1 MTQLV
6 LNLAR
11 RPALGVADFFVN
23 PRNQDAVAWIDRW
36 PGWPSPALALH
47 GPPGSGKTHLAYV
60 WRTRSSA
67 PIVPGAMLDE
77 AALPDLLGDGSCV
90 AVDEAE
96 RAPERALLHLYNMVA
111 ERRGH
116 LLLVAGSPPSRWGV
130 ALADLRSRLLAC
142 PAVAI
147 EPPDDDL
154 IAAVLMKLFADR
166 QVIVGLDVIF
176 YLLRHME
183 RSFDA
188 ARRIAAELDAAALAE
203 HRPITVA
210 LARRVLAVA
219 NGGGDGESSE
229 GGDAQSSSPP
239 SDGASSPGVV

>member
-11 RPALGVADFFVN
+11 RPALGATDFFVN

-36 PGWPSPALALH
+36 PSWPAPALVLH

-60 WRTRSSA
+60 WRARSGA
-67 PIVPGAMLDE
+67 PLVPGAMLDE
-77 AALPDLLGDGSCV
+77 AALPDLLGAGSCA
-90 AVDEAE
+90 AVDDAE

-116 LLLVAGSPPSRWGV
+116 LLLVAESPPARWGI

-147 EPPDDDL
+147 ESPDDDL
-154 IAAVLMKLFADR
+154 IAAVLLKLFADR
-166 QVIVGLDVIF
+166 QVTVGLEVIL

-188 ARRIAAELDAAALAE
+188 ARRLAAELDAASLAE
-203 HRPITVA
+203 HRPITIA
-210 LARRVLAVA
+210 LARRVLAIG
-219 NGGGDGESSE
+219 GGGDGEAA
-229 GGDAQSSSPP
+229 GGDAPSQSSSPP
-239 SDGASSPGVV
+239 SDGASSPGVA

>member
-36 PGWPSPALALH
+36 PAWPSPALVLH

-60 WRTRSSA
+60 WRGRSGT
-67 PIVPGAMLDE
+67 PLVPGAMLDE
-77 AALPDLLGDGSCV
+77 AALPDLLGAGSGV
-90 AVDEAE
+90 AVDDAE

-116 LLLVAGSPPSRWGV
+116 LLLVAGSPPARWGI

-142 PAVAI
+142 QAVSI

-166 QVIVGLDVIF
+166 QVIVGLEVIL

-188 ARRIAAELDAAALAE
+188 ARRLAAELDAAALAE
-203 HRPITVA
+203 HRPITIA
-210 LARRVLAVA
+210 LARRVLAI
-219 NGGGDGESSE
+219 GGGDETAPS
-229 GGDAQSSSPP
+229 QSSSPP